1 MYSRYE
7 SFIGYTWWIFFSL
20 SVVYLF
26 ILLMMFFDE
35 RKFLHWMKFTL
46 SIVSLTALRQS
57 ALGPLSAFSSQ
68 ALGCCVLT
76 CRSLAYPSCRP
87 LLLCWLAID
96 SLRWG
101 LKSYSSLDKQNCP
114 LFLTHA
120 FLCSHGSCRLE
131 LLDCW
136 GLPACQQPPVLLPW
150 CILHFTFQSEPHP
163 GLLHRAKMI
172 HSSLSSLSWLQL
184 HPSPKCFGRWSLT
197 LPLVPSGQGNNSPD
211 LHSPG
216 LCYKLSFHLKT
227 KT

>member
-1 MYSRYE
+1 MNE
-7 SFIGYTWWIFFSL
+7 SSYIEWSSHYQLFLWLQSDSL
-20 SVVYLF
+20 LWV
-26 ILLMMFFDE
+26 
-35 RKFLHWMKFTL
+35 
-46 SIVSLTALRQS
+46 
-57 ALGPLSAFSSQ
+57 LSAFSSQ

-76 CRSLAYPSCRP
+76 CRPLTYPSHRS
-87 LLLCWLAID
+87 LLLHWLAVD
-96 SLRWG
+96 SLWWG

-136 GLPACQQPPVLLPW
+136 GLPACQQPPVFLPW
-150 CILHFTFQSEPHP
+150 RILHFTFQSEPHP
-163 GLLHRAKMI
+163 GLLHRADVI
-172 HSSLSSLSWLQL
+172 HSSLSSLSGSGYI
-184 HPSPKCFGRWSLT
+184 HPSPKCFHRWSLT